1 MFLEVAV
8 LWNRMNHI
16 SVKRW
21 IPVLTARGHSLPYCS
36 THLRPSPPS
45 EPDFT
50 SRNHTHHT
58 KRRPYHP
65 HHPTQPSIVFTFFRF
80 YRFAENQLL
89 LSTPQLSRNCLL
101 RNSNVQWLKSKS
113 KIENLSHHWSCELM
127 WLLITLP
134 PFFIWSQFSNQRP
147 PWLAHCYDF
156 APDLGSVVGQDFDSD
171 HDPIMFRQETW
182 PCCICKLKGESTEK
196 KSGKFSDFQNLGVF
210 SNFSVWHHIVCH
222 RYR

>member
-1 MFLEVAV
+1 MGLLLDHHLRSHMCQTFATEPSPPHILIPQSYQALLTYLTPTNIWRKWPFILWHTRVETRTNTTSRNLENAFEKDGASNGKMFLEVAV

-65 HHPTQPSIVFTFFRF
+65 HHPTQPSIVFKFHRF
-80 YRFAENQLL
+80 EVNQQVH
-89 LSTPQLSRNCLL
+89 STP
-101 RNSNVQWLKSKS
+101 
-113 KIENLSHHWSCELM
+113 
-127 WLLITLP
+127 
-134 PFFIWSQFSNQRP
+134 
-147 PWLAHCYDF
+147 
-156 APDLGSVVGQDFDSD
+156 
-171 HDPIMFRQETW
+171 
-182 PCCICKLKGESTEK
+182 
-196 KSGKFSDFQNLGVF
+196 
-210 SNFSVWHHIVCH
+210 
-222 RYR
+222 